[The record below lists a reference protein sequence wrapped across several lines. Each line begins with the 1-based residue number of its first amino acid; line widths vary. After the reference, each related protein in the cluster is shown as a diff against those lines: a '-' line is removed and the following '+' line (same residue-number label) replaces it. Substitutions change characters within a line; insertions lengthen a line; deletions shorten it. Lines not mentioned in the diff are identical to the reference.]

1 MENLKKIYERN
12 DGKEIVGDVLEK
24 AGFEKIKGAD
34 VYLKTIEL
42 DTATSS
48 ILVNVDLKEE
58 IIEFEFSHYHFLD
71 ENKSRCIKDMDI
83 VFTKEISDEAL
94 IDLFGKESEPIIL
107 DEIQENIAIIQDNMA
122 KIIFEQEEIQKKLK

>member
-42 DTATSS
+42 DTTSS

-58 IIEFEFSHYHFLD
+58 IIKFEFSHYHFLD
-71 ENKSRCIKDMDI
+71 ENKNRCIRDMDI

-94 IDLFGKESEPIIL
+94 IDLFGKENEPFIL
-107 DEIQENIAIIQDNMA
+107 DEIQENIAIIEENMA